1 MATLHLAGTRINIAR
16 LHGLW
21 LLAFIAV
28 SYAACGG
35 SPSSPTAPSSTTNSS
50 VSATLSSIQGE
61 IFTPRCVGCH
71 GDVSNGGLD
80 LRASVAFANLVNTR
94 SSQSSLLRVAPGDL
108 ESSYLVHKLD
118 GRSGI
123 LGNRMPQGGPFLSTA
138 ELDAIKDWITAGA
151 LNN

>member
-1 MATLHLAGTRINIAR
+1 MTTLHLIGIRINIAR
-16 LHGLW
+16 FHGLW
-21 LLAFIAV
+21 LLALIAV
-28 SYAACGG
+28 SCTACGG

-50 VSATLSSIQGE
+50 LSATLSSIQSQ

-71 GDVSNGGLD
+71 GDVTNSGLD

-94 SSQSSLLRVAPGDL
+94 SSQSSLLRVTPGDP

-123 LGNRMPQGGPFLSTA
+123 VGSRMPQGGPFLSTA